1 LNFIEYIEGLPLTN
15 TPEVFGLHPNAEIG
29 YYTKSAR
36 DMWEQLIELQPQSGE
51 SWIVYYQKLYSSNF
65 LGEASG
71 GMSRDEYIDNTA
83 ADILKRIPPQ
93 YDTVKVWRKFGGEQI
108 SPTSVVL
115 LQELDRFNNL
125 TMTMSKSLTTLRR
138 ALKGEVGMS
147 NELDDLS
154 RALYNGQLP
163 PMWRRLAPA
172 TKKNLAT
179 WMDHFLRR
187 NQLYN
192 SWVNIDF

>member
-1 LNFIEYIEGLPLTN
+1 
-15 TPEVFGLHPNAEIG
+15 
-29 YYTKSAR
+29 
-36 DMWEQLIELQPQSGE
+36 
-51 SWIVYYQKLYSSNF
+51 
-65 LGEASG
+65 
-71 GMSRDEYIDNTA
+71 MSRDEYIDNTA

-93 YDTVKVWRKFGGEQI
+93 YDTVKVWKKFGGEAI

-125 TMTMSKSLTTLRR
+125 TLTMSRSLTTLRR

-147 NELDDLS
+147 NELEDLS
-154 RALYNGQLP
+154 KALYNGQLP
-163 PMWRRLAPA
+163 QMWRRLAPA

-192 SWVNIDF
+192 GWVKIKVLFKLKSKKNVFRLMMVNQMLFGYLVFIYLNHI

>member
-1 LNFIEYIEGLPLTN
+1 LPFVSLFRRTEYIESLPLTN

-29 YYTKSAR
+29 YYTKSTR

-51 SWIVYYQKLYSSNF
+51 T
-65 LGEASG
+65 SG

-93 YDTVKVWRKFGGEQI
+93 YDIVKVWRKLGGEAI

-125 TMTMSKSLTTLRR
+125 TSTMSKSLTTLRR

-172 TKKNLAT
+172 TKKNLAN

-187 NQLYN
+187 NQLY
-192 SWVNIDF
+192 SGWVSASEFL

>member
-1 LNFIEYIEGLPLTN
+1 
-15 TPEVFGLHPNAEIG
+15 
-29 YYTKSAR
+29 
-36 DMWEQLIELQPQSGE
+36 
-51 SWIVYYQKLYSSNF
+51 
-65 LGEASG
+65 
-71 GMSRDEYIDNTA
+71 MSRDEYIDNTA
-83 ADILKRIPPQ
+83 ADIIKRIPEQ
-93 YDTVKVWRKFGGEQI
+93 YDTQKVWKKFGGEAI

-115 LQELDRFNNL
+115 LQELDRFNHL
-125 TMTMSKSLTTLRR
+125 TSTMLKSLSTLRR

-187 NQLYN
+187 NQLY
-192 SWVNIDF
+192 SGWVRSLISFLLSLIFVFCFLRSMTANRMLFGFLVFIFLDLI

>member
-1 LNFIEYIEGLPLTN
+1 M
-15 TPEVFGLHPNAEIG
+15 
-29 YYTKSAR
+29 S
-36 DMWEQLIELQPQSGE
+36 
-51 SWIVYYQKLYSSNF
+51 

-71 GMSRDEYIDNTA
+71 GMSRDEYIDNVA
-83 ADILKRIPPQ
+83 ADLLKLIPQQ
-93 YDTVKVWRKFGGEQI
+93 YDVTKVWKKFGGETI

-125 TMTMSKSLTTLRR
+125 TITMSRSLTTLRR

-172 TKKNLAT
+172 TKKNLAN
-179 WMDHFLRR
+179 WMNHFLRR
-187 NQLYN
+187 NQLY
-192 SWVNIDF
+192 SGWVKLFIKFVFSF

>member
-1 LNFIEYIEGLPLTN
+1 MNYNLNQVRFNN
-15 TPEVFGLHPNAEIG
+15 TKEFKNKKI
-29 YYTKSAR
+29 KS
-36 DMWEQLIELQPQSGE
+36 I
-51 SWIVYYQKLYSSNF
+51 

-93 YDTVKVWRKFGGEQI
+93 YDTVKVWKKFGGEAI

-187 NQLYN
+187 NQLY
-192 SWVNIDF
+192 SGWVNIYFSSFFFICSFK

>member
-1 LNFIEYIEGLPLTN
+1 MLKLVIENYENICS
-15 TPEVFGLHPNAEIG
+15 
-29 YYTKSAR
+29 K
-36 DMWEQLIELQPQSGE
+36 
-51 SWIVYYQKLYSSNF
+51 F
-65 LGEASG
+65 LGEATG

-93 YDTVKVWRKFGGEQI
+93 YDTVKVWKKFGGEAI

-125 TMTMSKSLTTLRR
+125 TITMSKSLTTLRR

-187 NQLYN
+187 NQLY
-192 SWVNIDF
+192 SGWVNIDFAILFVL

>member
-1 LNFIEYIEGLPLTN
+1 
-15 TPEVFGLHPNAEIG
+15 
-29 YYTKSAR
+29 
-36 DMWEQLIELQPQSGE
+36 
-51 SWIVYYQKLYSSNF
+51 
-65 LGEASG
+65 
-71 GMSRDEYIDNTA
+71 MSRDEYIDNTA
-83 ADILKRIPPQ
+83 SDIIKRIPPQ
-93 YDTVKVWRKFGGEQI
+93 YDTVKVWKKFGGEAI

-125 TMTMSKSLTTLRR
+125 TLTMLKSLTTLRR

-154 RALYNGQLP
+154 KALYNGQLP
-163 PMWRRLAPA
+163 SMWRRLAPA

-192 SWVNIDF
+192 GWVHIDYF

>member
-1 LNFIEYIEGLPLTN
+1 LCLVRTTL
-15 TPEVFGLHPNAEIG
+15 
-29 YYTKSAR
+29 
-36 DMWEQLIELQPQSGE
+36 
-51 SWIVYYQKLYSSNF
+51 SSTF
-65 LGEASG
+65 DLFEGEASG
-71 GMSRDEYIDNTA
+71 GMSRDECIDNTA
-83 ADILKRIPPQ
+83 ADILKRIPTQ
-93 YDTVKVWRKFGGEQI
+93 YDTAKVWKKFGGEMI

-115 LQELDRFNNL
+115 LQELDRFNRL
-125 TMTMSKSLTTLRR
+125 TWSMSNSLTTLRR

-163 PMWRRLAPA
+163 PTWRTLAPA
-172 TKKNLAT
+172 TKKNLAN

-192 SWVNIDF
+192 GWVFSVSITLVLIERVKSFCLTRSTMASPMLFGYQVYTFLNHI